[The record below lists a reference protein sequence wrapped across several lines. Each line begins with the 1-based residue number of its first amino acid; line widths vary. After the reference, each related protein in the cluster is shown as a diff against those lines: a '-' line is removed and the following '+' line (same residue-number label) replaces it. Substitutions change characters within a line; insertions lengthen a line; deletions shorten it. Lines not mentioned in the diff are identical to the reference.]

1 VSARPNDEARPAEVA
16 EEGDGAAPGEREP
29 EILAQAFAAS
39 PLALVILDAATA
51 IRSANPSASHLFG
64 YSAEHLV
71 GRSLE
76 ELAQESQR
84 MEVGS
89 LVRSA
94 RAGETPARREMRFLR
109 PDGSVRLGGLSLS
122 RMVVPGKA
130 AGVPDDV
137 FVLAVIRDVTEER
150 GVYDSLVAAEKA
162 AHRQLEREASQR
174 KLEEGTRLRAE
185 AGLRQLIE
193 TVPDLVII
201 HRNGRIL
208 WVNEVTLRALDHVS
222 GSDLVGRLMIDVLHP
237 QDRKSVTARSAS
249 PADDGSVGGAEVSR
263 ILRRDG
269 SYGEVEFVAI
279 PVPFEGAPAVLALG
293 RDLTERKSL
302 EAKLALSE
310 RLVAIGTLA
319 AGIAHEINNPLTY
332 VLTNL
337 LLLEEAFDG
346 PGAHSPKDIPELA
359 EMLHECREGAERIS
373 KIVRGL
379 KGLSRGDE
387 EAAAPLAIETVVE
400 QAITMTLN
408 EVRHRAR
415 LVKDYQPTP
424 LVKATEVRLVQVFIN
439 LLVNAA
445 QAIPEGRVQDNEI
458 RVTTGTDEA
467 GRARIAIED
476 TGSGIAAEHLRRVFD
491 PFFTLKPVGVGTGLG
506 LSISQGIVSAA
517 GGSMSIDSVVG
528 RGTRVEVLL
537 PAAASERARLPAS
550 TRVPSHGAGGRVLII
565 DDEPAILASLSRA
578 LSSEHDVTAARS
590 GSEALALLRNG
601 ERFHV
606 ILCDLMMPDVT
617 GMEVHAALLTLAP
630 EQAERMVFISG
641 GAFTPQA
648 RSFLESTT
656 NECLDKPL
664 DNALVRG
671 VVRRFAATQ

>member
-1 VSARPNDEARPAEVA
+1 
-16 EEGDGAAPGEREP
+16 
-29 EILAQAFAAS
+29 
-39 PLALVILDAATA
+39 
-51 IRSANPSASHLFG
+51 
-64 YSAEHLV
+64 
-71 GRSLE
+71 
-76 ELAQESQR
+76 
-84 MEVGS
+84 
-89 LVRSA
+89 
-94 RAGETPARREMRFLR
+94 
-109 PDGSVRLGGLSLS
+109 
-122 RMVVPGKA
+122 MVVPGKA
-130 AGVPDDV
+130 AGSPDDV

-150 GVYDSLVAAEKA
+150 GVYDSLVAAEKS
-162 AHRQLEREASQR
+162 AHREFEREASQR

-193 TVPDLVII
+193 TVPDLVFI

-208 WVNEVTLRALDHVS
+208 WVNEVAIRALDHVS

-237 QDRKSVTARSAS
+237 EDRKSVTARSAS
-249 PADDGSVGGAEVSR
+249 PADDGSVGGAQVSR

-269 SYGEVEFVAI
+269 SYVEVEFVAI
-279 PVPFEGAPAVLALG
+279 AVPFHGAPAVLALG

-346 PGAHSPKDIPELA
+346 PGAHAPEEIPELE

-379 KGLSRGDE
+379 KGLSRGNE
-387 EAAAPLAIETVVE
+387 EAAIPLEIEAVIE
-400 QAITMTLN
+400 QAITMTFN

-415 LVKDYQPTP
+415 LVKDYRPTP
-424 LVKATEVRLVQVFIN
+424 LVRATEVRLVQVFIN

-445 QAIPEGRVQDNEI
+445 QAIPEGRVQDNMI

-467 GRARIAIED
+467 GRARVAIED
-476 TGSGIAAEHLRRVFD
+476 TGSGIPPEHLRRVFD

-517 GGSMSIDSVVG
+517 GGSMSIESTVG
-528 RGTRVEVLL
+528 RGTCVEVLL
-537 PAAASERARLPAS
+537 PPASVERAHPPAS
-550 TRVPSHGAGGRVLII
+550 TRSASEGSGGRVLLI
-565 DDEPAILASLSRA
+565 DDEPTILTSLRRA
-578 LSSEHDVTAARS
+578 LGTAHEVTAARS
-590 GSEALALLRNG
+590 GSEALTLLRQG
-601 ERFHV
+601 ERFDV
-606 ILCDLMMPDVT
+606 IVCDLMMPDVT

-630 EQAERMVFISG
+630 EQAARMVFISG

-648 RSFLESTT
+648 RSFLETT
-656 NECLDKPL
+656 PNECLDKPL
-664 DNALVRG
+664 DNAQLRA
-671 VVRRFAATQ
+671 VVRRFVASK